1 VLGSSPFKGED
12 RRGMGD
18 LYFTKEPLN
27 KSQIVI
33 PAKAGIHSNQK
44 QWILSFRE
52 DDGYSEVP

>member
-1 VLGSSPFKGED
+1 
-12 RRGMGD
+12 MGD

-33 PAKAGIHSNQK
+33 PAKAGIQSNQK